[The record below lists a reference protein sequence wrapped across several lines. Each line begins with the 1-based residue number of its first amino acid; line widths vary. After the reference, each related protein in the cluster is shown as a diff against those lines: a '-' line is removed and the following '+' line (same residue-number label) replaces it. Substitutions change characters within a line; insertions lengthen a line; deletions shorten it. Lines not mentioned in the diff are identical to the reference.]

1 VAQETKKMAIV
12 IGCSGFSV
20 PASRYFKEF
29 TFVEITET
37 HVSTP
42 GVGTIKRW
50 RREAPQSFDFALI
63 APREIGQEGFRAGK
77 VTDTALASLVSVAKE
92 LSAKTAVFVA
102 PSEVTA
108 SKPVK
113 TAVAELLARAKKKF
127 ARVIWDAPHWDPDDA
142 ESVAEGGGALA
153 ARDPLAHGLSSQKVA
168 YYRLPGPAGHKS
180 RYEDP
185 SITKLAEL
193 AGAAKH
199 TQATYVFTNVDM
211 TQDAKR
217 LKRALNLE

>member
-1 VAQETKKMAIV
+1 MAIV

-29 TFVEITET
+29 TYVEITET

-50 RREAPQSFDFALI
+50 RREAPKTFDFALI
-63 APREIGQEGFRAGK
+63 APREIGQEGFREGK
-77 VTDTALASLVSVAKE
+77 ATESAIASLVAVAKE

-102 PSEVTA
+102 PSELAA
-108 SKPVK
+108 SKAT
-113 TAVAELLARAKKKF
+113 TAAATQVLARAKKKF
-127 ARVIWDAPHWDPDDA
+127 ARIIWDAPHWDPDA
-142 ESVAEGGGALA
+142 AQRVAEDAGAVA
-153 ARDPLAHGLSSQKVA
+153 ARDPLAHGLSGQKAA

-193 AGAAKH
+193 ASAAKH
-199 TQATYVFTNVDM
+199 TEATYVFTNVDM

-217 LKRALNLE
+217 LKRALGLE